1 MVRVKFGTFALGTG
15 TPEDPNIESVC
26 EGDSCVTPPVPS
38 SKSGL
43 SIPLSQTQIVLLG
56 VAVLVAGMFDILK
69 FARGRKF

>member
-15 TPEDPNIESVC
+15 NPDDNLEGVC

-38 SKSGL
+38 KSGL
-43 SIPLSQTQIVLLG
+43 SIPLSQTQTVLLG